1 MGLTLT
7 FGVDW
12 EEKHSSQREHQG
24 NNRVDD
30 SFWLWLGEKGHE
42 VWPSQVSLL
51 GGLLK
56 GR

>member
-30 SFWLWLGEKGHE
+30 SFWLWLGEKGRE